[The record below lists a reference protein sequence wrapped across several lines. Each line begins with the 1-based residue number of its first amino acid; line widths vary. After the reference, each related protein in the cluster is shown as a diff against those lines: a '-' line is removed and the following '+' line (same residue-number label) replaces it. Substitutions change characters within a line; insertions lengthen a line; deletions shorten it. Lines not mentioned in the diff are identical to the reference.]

1 MEKEK
6 KQIDWGKVL
15 RILIRILTI
24 GIYHIEKHKK
34 Q

>member
-6 KQIDWGKVL
+6 NKIDWEKIL
-15 RILIRILTI
+15 RILIRVLTI